1 MMIFLLM
8 ILTAW
13 LFVLLAVRT
22 GRSSRA
28 RDSVTES
35 VDIHRDRLAQLEA
48 DFRDGT
54 LELADYQQFKTET
67 ERALLEDSRKAARGT
82 DLRTLPWPL
91 ALVALVVIA
100 VAAGLLY
107 KHWGAA
113 DAVEVRRGFI
123 ELATSEQPTQQQL
136 DTTLDGYQAMLER
149 HPDDLQGWFRLAN
162 MQMELGRYADAQPN
176 LERVLRLL
184 REGDRNAEDEA
195 TILAYLGQT
204 LWAQEQPQA
213 ALARFEEALQFNA
226 QNNLALGFAGRL
238 TFESGDYRDSID
250 YWLRLKSLASEDAD
264 TRLIDEFI
272 RRAQAALAEQGIDYQ
287 PQLQPRLNL
296 TIQLP
301 SAWEGLPDSAALF
314 VYARQPG
321 ERMPLVV
328 KRIPVTAGEIKVSLS
343 DADAMGPMGGLD
355 GQTEVEVT
363 ARVSFSGQ
371 AESAPGDWTAQP
383 KTVDLTE
390 NSQQQLS
397 LQIRQP

>member
-22 GRSSRA
+22 GRSNRA
-28 RDSVTES
+28 RDSVSES
-35 VDIHRDRLAQLEA
+35 VAIHRDRLAQLET

-67 ERALLEDSRKAARGT
+67 ERALLEDSSKAARGT
-82 DLRTLPWPL
+82 DLRTMPWPL
-91 ALVALVVIA
+91 ALLALVVIA
-100 VAAGLLY
+100 VAAWLLY
-107 KHWGAA
+107 VQWGAA

-162 MQMELGRYADAQPN
+162 MQLELGRYADAQPN

-195 TILAYLGQT
+195 TILAYLGQA

-238 TFESGDYRDSID
+238 TFESGAYRDSID
-250 YWLRLKSLASEDAD
+250 YWLRLKSLANENAD

-272 RRAQAALAEQGIDYQ
+272 RRAQAALTEQGIDYQ

-296 TIQLP
+296 SIQLP

-314 VYARQPG
+314 VYARKPG

-328 KRIPVTAGEIKVSLS
+328 KRIPVTARELRVSLS

-355 GQTEVEVT
+355 GQGEVEVT

-371 AESAPGDWTAQP
+371 AESAPGDWTAKP
-383 KTVDLTE
+383 RTVDLSE